1 MSAQYLTAWRPSAI
15 VAAHNA
21 LVILLAT
28 GANDPSITIHNSAD
42 TLLAEIPLAST
53 PGTVNQ
59 ATGLLTLAS
68 NGREESAPA
77 GGTASYA
84 TIRDAGGNAMRS
96 IPCQQG
102 TAAVSGYCVLS
113 TLTIVQGEPVE
124 LISAT
129 IV

>member
-1 MSAQYLTAWRPSAI
+1 MAAEYLTAWNPTAI

-21 LVILLAT
+21 LLTLIAT
-28 GANDPSITIHNSAD
+28 GTNDPAITIHSSAD

-59 ATGLLTLAS
+59 TTGVFTLTA

-124 LISAT
+124 ILSAS
-129 IV
+129 IL